1 MRLASTVRVRWYR
14 LLPRSLGPL
23 PVGKYALLAM
33 TSASRSCAMSFP
45 RMRSDAPPAYTS
57 AVSKKFT
64 PASRQRAYSS
74 AEVASSASPPNDMVP
89 KHSSETRMP
98 VPPRKT

>member
-1 MRLASTVRVRWYR
+1 MVVLIDAASHVLICAKEV
-14 LLPRSLGPL
+14 LVAKRSE
-23 PVGKYALLAM
+23 
-33 TSASRSCAMSFP
+33 
-45 RMRSDAPPAYTS
+45 APPAYTS

-98 VPPRKT
+98 VPPRKS